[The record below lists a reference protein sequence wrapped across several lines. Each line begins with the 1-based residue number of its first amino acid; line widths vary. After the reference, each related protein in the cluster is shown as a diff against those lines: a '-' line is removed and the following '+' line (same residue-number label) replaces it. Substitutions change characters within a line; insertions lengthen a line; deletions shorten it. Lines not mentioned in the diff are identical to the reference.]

1 MKEEPVLVRQLELE
15 RRLKARSDRLF
26 IAKPKSA
33 RFFCL
38 RSRDPQN
45 FAGNPGI
52 THQAELLAGREI
64 VEVDLGM
71 RSIGGYGVC
80 ADAQG
85 ERHYG
90 HSGKAGRFVQQAE
103 SEAHILE

>member
-1 MKEEPVLVRQLELE
+1 MRQLKLE

-38 RSRDPQN
+38 GSRDPQN

-52 THQAELLAGREI
+52 TPQAELIAGREI

-80 ADAQG
+80 TDA
-85 ERHYG
+85 HYG
-90 HSGKAGRFVQQAE
+90 HSGKAERFV
-103 SEAHILE
+103 

>member
-1 MKEEPVLVRQLELE
+1 MRQLELE
-15 RRLKARSDRLF
+15 RRLKARSHRLF

-38 RSRDPQN
+38 GSRDPQN

-52 THQAELLAGREI
+52 THQAEPLAGREI

-71 RSIGGYGVC
+71 RSIGG
-80 ADAQG
+80 
-85 ERHYG
+85 
-90 HSGKAGRFVQQAE
+90 HSINPGIGIDRY
-103 SEAHILE
+103 L